1 MCSGAGHTTCLVRGS
16 PIRTPSDQRSVG
28 SSPRLIAASHV
39 LHRLLMPRHP
49 PCALNNLTKHH
60 TTQQNT
66 GATTHERA
74 ATPEIKML
82 ASTVQFS
89 TNNQPPPPTTPPTRT
104 NVERSET
111 GMALSE
117 EHRPARRPAS
127 AGPRT
132 G

>member
-1 MCSGAGHTTCLVRGS
+1 
-16 PIRTPSDQRSVG
+16 
-28 SSPRLIAASHV
+28 
-39 LHRLLMPRHP
+39 MPRHP

-66 GATTHERA
+66 GATTHKKA

-111 GMALSE
+111 GMVLSE

-132 G
+132 GPLPQDPTACLRPTPARSRVPRSEEHTSE